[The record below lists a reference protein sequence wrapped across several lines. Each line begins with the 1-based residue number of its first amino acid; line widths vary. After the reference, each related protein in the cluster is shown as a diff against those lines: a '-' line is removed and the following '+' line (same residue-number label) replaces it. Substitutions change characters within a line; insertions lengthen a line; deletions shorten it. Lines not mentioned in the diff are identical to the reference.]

1 MFYQMCELTVWHIVE
16 AILPSCFFA
25 LRGNKCATVF
35 LVELYRP
42 TWFNCYVTFQGM
54 FVILYCLCLTRSDA
68 WAMRRS
74 AWQKEISLTGKPP
87 GRCWEEAFG
96 SWKRTTETTGW
107 WGCGQRASRMVGH
120 GRWEPDY
127 QPKRWRSRFT
137 PWKGHVSSS
146 SQKGQDLNHQVQ
158 YVGALTNIFTP
169 NLGEGEPILTNI
181 FRWVGSTTKKSILD
195 IFLGEIILNFR
206 FTDDALEELQL
217 GPDQARCKTWYKMRT
232 QNSQPI
238 ISLPPWKLTYPL
250 KNDGWKMYF
259 LLK

>member
-25 LRGNKCATVF
+25 LRGNKCATFF

-42 TWFNCYVTFQGM
+42 TWFNCYVTFEGM

-87 GRCWEEAFG
+87 GRCWEAAFG

-127 QPKRWRSRFT
+127 QVIQKCPFHPQTLEVTIQPLKNITWAHHPKKVRTWITRYSMLDH
-137 PWKGHVSSS
+137 W
-146 SQKGQDLNHQVQ
+146 L
-158 YVGALTNIFTP
+158 IFSPRT
-169 NLGEGEPILTNI
+169 LSHFDEHI
-181 FRWVGSTTKKSILD
+181 FRWVGSTTKQSILD
-195 IFLGEIILNFR
+195 IFVGNH
-206 FTDDALEELQL
+206 
-217 GPDQARCKTWYKMRT
+217 
-232 QNSQPI
+232 
-238 ISLPPWKLTYPL
+238 SL
-250 KNDGWKMYF
+250 
-259 LLK
+259 